1 MRGNAVIKINDGIDF
16 ERFADVHLSHS
27 AQYSQATLT
36 RGETNREEIM
46 LLEGA
51 LIDIFDDAERTIEI
65 RGFRFDG
72 EGHYDLC
79 ELTFTPCA
87 S

>member
-27 AQYSQATLT
+27 AEHSQATLT
-36 RGETNREEIM
+36 RGEKNREEIM
-46 LLEGA
+46 VLEGVMV
-51 LIDIFDDAERTIEI
+51 DIFDDTEKTIEI

-72 EGHYDLC
+72 QGKYDLC
-79 ELTFTPCA
+79 ELAFTPRA